1 MAGGGVAFMGLC
13 GENVD
18 GSGVGGK
25 GDGGF
30 VRARSGRAKDNE
42 AGSGDVVV
50 PKDFYRVGVRANFG
64 GDPGFALGLFDEKAK
79 LFEGLNPDRPKSEEV
94 FWFNDK
100 DNVVDVCKNLYDVF
114 GVPVGEG
121 ERGLVKKV
129 VNCSS
134 KVRAEDGGG
143 EALALENTLCDF
155 KV

>member
-1 MAGGGVAFMGLC
+1 MGLG

-30 VRARSGRAKDNE
+30 VRARGGRAKDDE
-42 AGSGDVVV
+42 AGSGDVVLT
-50 PKDFYRVGVRANFG
+50 KDLHRVRVRGDFG
-64 GDPGFALGLFDEKAK
+64 GDPGFALGLFDQKAK
-79 LFEGLNPDRPKSEEV
+79 LFEGLNPDRPKSEEI
-94 FWFNDK
+94 FWVNDK
-100 DNVVDVCKNLYDVF
+100 DHVVNVCKNLCDVF

-129 VNCSS
+129 VNCSP

-143 EALALENTLCDF
+143 EALALEDTLCDF